1 MKFDSFSKYFD
12 SDTYLYQR
20 SFLEFHWM
28 VDHIISAGESLK
40 IYLISTLSLKSSS
53 GVSTYLFLETKSC
66 KSDYCCA
73 CLYSKFFLHEDIPIP
88 NSKEGFSI
96 HDLEA
101 LSLTIFRWC
110 ATRRSPGAGS
120 VEGGAVVGR
129 RLTTL
134 PTKATHEL
142 AKKAS
147 L

>member
-1 MKFDSFSKYFD
+1 MY
-12 SDTYLYQR
+12 
-20 SFLEFHWM
+20 
-28 VDHIISAGESLK
+28 I
-40 IYLISTLSLKSSS
+40 LSLSKVRKKLPN
-53 GVSTYLFLETKSC
+53 GVQGVKDHFEQNTC
-66 KSDYCCA
+66 
-73 CLYSKFFLHEDIPIP
+73 FFLHEDIPIP

-134 PTKATHEL
+134 PTKVTHEL

-147 L
+147 LLV